1 MASKRDI
8 DKAWEKGTPV
18 RGKNPD
24 VWWKDPYGN
33 LIRKPSYGTQGEYGW
48 ELDHRK
54 PRSRGGSDSRR
65 NIQPV
70 HWQENR
76 KKSDQYPE

>member
-24 VWWKDPYGN
+24 VWRKDPYGN